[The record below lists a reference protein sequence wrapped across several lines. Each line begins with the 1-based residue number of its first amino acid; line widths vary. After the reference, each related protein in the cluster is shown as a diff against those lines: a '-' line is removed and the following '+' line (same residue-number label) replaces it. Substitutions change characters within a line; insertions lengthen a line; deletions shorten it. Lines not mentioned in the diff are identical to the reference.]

1 MLRLPQRA
9 NEEFFKALTS
19 SMKNG
24 VVGNCALALREAA
37 RPDIKQTKSALTGTV
52 LRLGDVENHPE
63 EAIELSIKT
72 SKCTALLRPKSWKK
86 FARREDANDA
96 TAAEK
101 TKVVFAQLQMRTEY
115 YVDRSEE
122 QDEDA
127 QDASTVVD
135 ADGDQVMKDEEEAKD
150 KETNLE
156 KVEKEQLI
164 RGFKYGATYVPCPD
178 GQYPRLNTKRGMD
191 ICGFFHAKNV
201 RTSCSAHHPCDRT
214 LGSFAVN
221 SRLVR
226 YNMCGRTPINLNN
239 KSRCRP
245 SCKPCTRRT
254 SWR

>member
-1 MLRLPQRA
+1 
-9 NEEFFKALTS
+9 
-19 SMKNG
+19 MKNG

-37 RPDIKQTKSALTGTV
+37 RPDIKQTKSALMGTI

-72 SKCTALLRPKSWKK
+72 SKCTALQRPKSWKK
-86 FARREDANDA
+86 FGRREDANDA

-101 TKVVFAQLQMRTEY
+101 NKVVFAQLQMRTEY
-115 YVDRSEE
+115 YIDRSEE

-135 ADGDQVMKDEEEAKD
+135 ADGDQVMKDEEAKD
-150 KETNLE
+150 KEANLE

-201 RTSCSAHHPCDRT
+201 RTSCSAHHPCDRP

-226 YNMCGRTPINLNN
+226 YNMCGRTPINLNS

-245 SCKPCTRRT
+245 SCRPCTRRT